1 MAEPIRGRA
10 QREPEVKQGTGAML
24 GLLKKFEHVVTGV
37 LMAMMVVVVTLSVVD
52 LGWLLAKD
60 IMSPPFALLDE
71 NELLDLFG
79 FFLLVLI
86 GIELLE
92 TLKAYVREKQ
102 FRAEV
107 IVLVAMIAISRKIII
122 LDVRGLP
129 PMTLV
134 GISALI
140 IALGVTY
147 FLMRRSHQGLEPSAP
162 SA

>member
-1 MAEPIRGRA
+1 
-10 QREPEVKQGTGAML
+10 ML
-24 GLLKKFEHVVTGV
+24 ELLKKFEHVVTGV

-52 LGWLLAKD
+52 LGWLLVRD
-60 IMSPPFALLDE
+60 IMSPPFGLLDE

-107 IVLVAMIAISRKIII
+107 IMLVAMIAISRKIII

-129 PMTLV
+129 AMTIV

-140 IALGVTY
+140 IALGLSY
-147 FLMRRSHQGLEPSAP
+147 YLMRRSHEALLPPEPSA
-162 SA
+162 

>member
-1 MAEPIRGRA
+1 
-10 QREPEVKQGTGAML
+10 ML
-24 GLLKKFEHVVTGV
+24 ELLKKFEHVVTGV

-52 LGWLLAKD
+52 LGWLLVRD
-60 IMSPPFALLDE
+60 IMSPPFGLLDE

-107 IVLVAMIAISRKIII
+107 IMLVAMIAISRKIII

-129 PMTLV
+129 AMTIV

-140 IALGVTY
+140 IALGLSY
-147 FLMRRSHQGLEPSAP
+147 YLMRRSHEALVPPKPPA
-162 SA
+162 

>member
-1 MAEPIRGRA
+1 
-10 QREPEVKQGTGAML
+10 ML
-24 GLLKKFEHVVTGV
+24 ELLKKFEHVVTGV

-60 IMSPPFALLDE
+60 IMSPPIALLDE

-107 IVLVAMIAISRKIII
+107 IMLVAMIAISRKIII

-129 PMTLV
+129 AMTLV

-147 FLMRRSHQGLEPSAP
+147 FLMRRSHQSLDASAP
-162 SA
+162 SP

>member
-1 MAEPIRGRA
+1 
-10 QREPEVKQGTGAML
+10 ML
-24 GLLKKFEHVVTGV
+24 ELLKKFEHVVTGV
-37 LMAMMVVVVTLSVVD
+37 LMAMMVVVMTLSVVD
-52 LGWLLAKD
+52 LGWLLVRD
-60 IMSPPFALLDE
+60 IMSPPFGLLDE

-107 IVLVAMIAISRKIII
+107 IMLVAMIAISRKIII

-129 PMTLV
+129 AMTIV

-140 IALGVTY
+140 IALGLSY
-147 FLMRRSHQGLEPSAP
+147 YLMRRSHEALVPPKPPA
-162 SA
+162 

>member
-1 MAEPIRGRA
+1 
-10 QREPEVKQGTGAML
+10 ML
-24 GLLKKFEHVVTGV
+24 ELLKKFEHVVTGV

-52 LGWLLAKD
+52 LGWLLVRD
-60 IMSPPFALLDE
+60 IMSPPFGLLDE
-71 NELLDLFG
+71 SELLDLFG

-107 IVLVAMIAISRKIII
+107 IMLVAMIAISRKIII

-129 PMTLV
+129 AMTIV

-140 IALGVTY
+140 IALGLSY
-147 FLMRRSHQGLEPSAP
+147 YLMRRSHEALVPPKPPA
-162 SA
+162 